1 MMSACPERIVH
12 YMHEYLDGEISRE
25 HELELKS
32 HLQSCQECRNH
43 MHELSDVVAFVKGA
57 AHVEAPNDFTL
68 SVMSRLPKEKSHTG
82 VSRWFRQH
90 PVLTAAAM
98 FMLLMSSALFSN
110 YNNDQQFSFT
120 KQENVIVEGETVII
134 PEGQVVK
141 GDLIVKNGDVR
152 VDGELDGNLT
162 VINGSVID
170 GSKYMASTAN
180 VTGKT
185 EEINKAFDWL
195 WYTIKDTAK
204 EITSFFKSDK
214 TEE

>member
-1 MMSACPERIVH
+1 MSACPERIVH

-162 VINGSVID
+162 VINGSIID

-195 WYTIKDTAK
+195 WYTIKDTAN
-204 EITSFFKSDK
+204 EITSFFKSEK

>member
-1 MMSACPERIVH
+1 MSACPERIVH

-32 HLQSCQECRNH
+32 HLQSCQECRDH

-90 PVLTAAAM
+90 PILTAAAM

-152 VDGELDGNLT
+152 IDGELDGNLT
-162 VINGSVID
+162 VINGSIID

-204 EITSFFKSDK
+204 EITSFFKNEK

>member
-1 MMSACPERIVH
+1 MSACPERIVH

-82 VSRWFRQH
+82 ISRWFRQH

-152 VDGELDGNLT
+152 IDGELDGNLT

-204 EITSFFKSDK
+204 EITSFFKNEK

>member
-1 MMSACPERIVH
+1 MSACPERIVH

-68 SVMSRLPKEKSHTG
+68 SVKSRLPKEKSHTG
-82 VSRWFRQH
+82 ISRWFRQH

>member
-1 MMSACPERIVH
+1 MSACPERIVH

-32 HLQSCQECRNH
+32 HLQSCPECRNH

-57 AHVEAPNDFTL
+57 AHIEAPNDFTL

-90 PVLTAAAM
+90 PVMTAAAM
-98 FMLLMSSALFSN
+98 FLLLMSSALFSN

-120 KQENVIVEGETVII
+120 KQEHVIVEGETVII

-141 GDLIVKNGDVR
+141 GDLVVKNGDVR

-162 VINGSVID
+162 VINGSIID

-185 EEINKAFDWL
+185 EEINQVFDWL
-195 WYTIKDTAK
+195 WYTIKDSTKDIA
-204 EITSFFKSDK
+204 SFFKNEK
-214 TEE
+214 TNE

>member
-1 MMSACPERIVH
+1 MSACPERIVH

-32 HLQSCQECRNH
+32 HLQSCPECRNH

-90 PVLTAAAM
+90 PVMTAAAM
-98 FMLLMSSALFSN
+98 FLLLMSSALFSN

-120 KQENVIVEGETVII
+120 KQEHVIVEGETVII

-141 GDLIVKNGDVR
+141 GDLVVKNGDVR

-162 VINGSVID
+162 VINGSIID

-185 EEINKAFDWL
+185 EEINQVFDWL
-195 WYTIKDTAK
+195 WYTIKDSAK
-204 EITSFFKSDK
+204 GIASFFKNEK
-214 TEE
+214 TNE

>member
-1 MMSACPERIVH
+1 MSACPERIVH

>member
-1 MMSACPERIVH
+1 MSACPERIVH

-43 MHELSDVVAFVKGA
+43 MHEISDVVAFVKGA

-180 VTGKT
+180 VTGKS

-204 EITSFFKSDK
+204 ESTSFFKSDK